1 MERLSQTQK
10 IILAVAFII
19 GMPAIFLPFIGLLSS
34 IAFFVG
40 LFRYWGSW
48 GWFFVLIVMQLFQEA
63 GNTELRN
70 NLKVNGADH
79 FDSKVTVAQLALIQY
94 GIIWIVAKSFF

>member
-1 MERLSQTQK
+1 MKKHKISHPYKNSQK
-10 IILAVAFII
+10 SNEKLFSFIL
-19 GMPAIFLPFIGLLSS
+19 GLLL
-34 IAFFVG
+34 FFD
-40 LFRYWGSW
+40 
-48 GWFFVLIVMQLFQEA
+48 LIVMQLFQEA

-94 GIIWIVAKSFF
+94 GIIGIFAKSFF